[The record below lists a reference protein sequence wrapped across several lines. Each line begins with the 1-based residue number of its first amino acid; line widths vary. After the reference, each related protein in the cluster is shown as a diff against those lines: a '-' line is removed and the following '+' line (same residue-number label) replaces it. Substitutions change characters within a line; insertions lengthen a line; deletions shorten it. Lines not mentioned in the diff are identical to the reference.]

1 MNATATPSP
10 PRTQSQPEPPIR
22 GETLLRL
29 LEAPFLKL
37 EQLSSKL
44 LPDPINPLLHTGAVV
59 NVLLIIAIATGGLL
73 LIWYSP
79 SVHSAYGSMKAIE
92 AGLLPSLVR
101 TLHRYSSDGCVFFG
115 LWHAVRLTAARRFTG
130 ARWLAWITGLAA
142 IALLWLTGWLGYWLV
157 WDEPARQ
164 IAIGTSRFLDRLPVF
179 GDPLEGAFLTDAAVN
194 SLLFFIIF
202 FVHMLIPLAMGIALW
217 LHLARLQRPV
227 FLTKTK
233 LTVAVC
239 LSLAVLSLVA
249 PAAVA
254 GPAKMDIFPTKF
266 AIDAWYLAPLWL
278 TDRLGGG
285 VLWALLSV
293 GTLLL
298 FVAPWAAKKAKKTS
312 LPAVIITERC
322 NACEHCVE
330 DCPYEAISLVP
341 RTDGRPFKLQALV
354 DPSRCVG
361 CGICAGSCASAGSTL
376 PHFDTLEQRAKAE
389 AWLKE
394 AAGGPVPM
402 IAYLCH
408 DAVPAWLQVDEKTG
422 LCESLPGYRVMQ
434 TPCAGWVHAITV
446 ERLLREGSP
455 GVLIAGC
462 AGSCRFREGLT
473 WATGRVAGSHST
485 PLSPRVDPKKV
496 HIIELNRLELS
507 RLTAEAASFRKER
520 IEGAPLARPGGKR
533 QAVLGAG
540 VLSVAS
546 AALLWGG
553 NQLVYVPPQPI
564 APRLAVSFKHPGV
577 VAEKCR
583 ALSEEE
589 KAKQPAH
596 MRRETECVRGRQPVR
611 LKLLVDGQLALER
624 KYAAAGL
631 WGDGSSVALEEFN
644 VPEGKH
650 VVSVALGDTA
660 DESEWTYQD
669 QQTLELS
676 VGHRYTILF
685 DRTAGF
691 SWH

>member
-1 MNATATPSP
+1 MNAIPAGERAET
-10 PRTQSQPEPPIR
+10 RSQPEPPVR
-22 GETLLRL
+22 GEALLRL
-29 LEAPFLKL
+29 LEAPFLRV
-37 EQLSSKL
+37 EQLTAKL

-92 AGLLPSLVR
+92 AGVLPSLVR
-101 TLHRYSSDGCVFFG
+101 TLHRYSSDGCVFFA

-233 LTVAVC
+233 LTIAVC
-239 LSLAVLSLVA
+239 LSLVVLSFVA

-254 GPAKMDIFPTKF
+254 GPAKMDVFPAKF
-266 AIDAWYLAPLWL
+266 AMDAWYLAPLWL

-285 VLWALLSV
+285 VLWLLLTA
-293 GTLLL
+293 GTVLL
-298 FVAPWAAKKAKKTS
+298 FVAPWASKKAKQTS

-376 PHFDTLEQRAKAE
+376 PHFDTLKQRAQAE

-394 AAGGPVPM
+394 AAGGPVPL

-408 DAVPAWLQVDEKTG
+408 DAVPAWLQVDEQTG
-422 LCESLPGYRVMQ
+422 KCESLPGYRVMQ
-434 TPCAGWVHAITV
+434 IPCAGWVHAITV

-496 HIIELNRLELS
+496 HIVELNRLELS
-507 RLTAEAASFRKER
+507 RLQAEAASFREER
-520 IEGAPLARPGGKR
+520 TAGKSPAAPRTSR
-533 QAVLGAG
+533 HVVLGTA

-546 AALLWGG
+546 AALVWGG
-553 NQLVYVPPQPI
+553 NQVVYAPPQPS

-583 ALSEEE
+583 TLSEEE

-611 LKLLVDGQLALER
+611 LKLLVDGQVALER

-631 WGDGSSVALEEFN
+631 WGDGSSVALEEFD
-644 VPEGKH
+644 VPAGKH
-650 VVSVALGDTA
+650 LVSISLGDTA
-660 DESEWTYQD
+660 DETEWTYTD
-669 QQTLELS
+669 EHTLDLA
-676 VGHRYTILF
+676 VGRRATILF